1 MSHPDQVTYDS
12 LLRLAFRDPLIRS
25 SRSAI
30 AVVASRLTGVTSS
43 GLSHGVV
50 ALLQLSPTSNAD
62 VLVCTSVFG
71 DLIGDLIRT
80 DGCRLE
86 LSRWTVL
93 GGGEHI

>member
-1 MSHPDQVTYDS
+1 MSHLDQVTYDS

-30 AVVASRLTGVTSS
+30 AMVASRLTGMMSS

-50 ALLQLSPTSNAD
+50 ALLQLSPTRNAD
-62 VLVCTSVFG
+62 VLVCTSIFG
-71 DLIGDLIRT
+71 DLIGT

-86 LSRWTVL
+86 LSRWMVL